1 MRAVSGMQLAGE
13 ILTSL
18 DSLISTKGSSQKLS
32 IQFGA
37 YATFLSFFGLVDLP
51 ATNPDFRGIVDYA
64 SSMAFELF
72 TDADVS
78 SGGSWPSTDDLQVRF
93 LFHNGT
99 ATNESAPA
107 VFPLFGT
114 QNNAVSYKDFSDR
127 LGQFAIQNTEQWCG
141 KCGNST
147 GACAAYANKGDA
159 APAASQHG
167 SALSPAIGGVIGAF
181 VTLAVVLAAVAG
193 LMLVGGFTLARGR
206 KGGKGAEEVS
216 VETKA

>member
-13 ILTSL
+13 ILSSL
-18 DSLISTKGSSQKLS
+18 DSIISTKGSQNKLS

-51 ATNPDFRGIVDYA
+51 STNPDFRGIVDYA

-72 TDADVS
+72 TNAEVS
-78 SGGSWPSTDDLQVRF
+78 GASWPSTDDMQVRF

-114 QNNAVSYKDFSDR
+114 QNHAVKYTEFADK
-127 LGQFAIQNTEQWCG
+127 LGQFAIRNTEQWCG

-159 APAASQHG
+159 A
-167 SALSPAIGGVIGAF
+167 SAQYSSGLSPAIGGA
-181 VTLAVVLAAVAG
+181 

>member
-13 ILTSL
+13 ILSSL
-18 DSLISTKGSSQKLS
+18 DSIISTKGSQNKLS

-51 ATNPDFRGIVDYA
+51 STDPNFRGIVDYA

-78 SGGSWPSTDDLQVRF
+78 SSSWPSTDDMQVRF

-99 ATNESAPA
+99 AMNESAPV

-127 LGQFAIQNTEQWCG
+127 LGQFAIRNTEQWCG

-147 GACAAYANKGDA
+147 GACAAYANKGEA
-159 APAASQHG
+159 APSASQHG
-167 SALSPAIGGVIGAF
+167 SGLSPAIGGVIGAF

>member
-1 MRAVSGMQLAGE
+1 
-13 ILTSL
+13 
-18 DSLISTKGSSQKLS
+18 
-32 IQFGA
+32 
-37 YATFLSFFGLVDLP
+37 
-51 ATNPDFRGIVDYA
+51 
-64 SSMAFELF
+64 MAFELF
-72 TDADVS
+72 TDAEM
-78 SGGSWPSTDDLQVRF
+78 SGASWPSTDDMQVRF

-114 QNNAVSYKDFSDR
+114 QNHAVKYTEFADK
-127 LGQFAIQNTEQWCG
+127 LGRFAIRNTEQWCG

-159 APAASQHG
+159 A
-167 SALSPAIGGVIGAF
+167 SAQYSSGLSPAIGGVIGAF
-181 VTLAVVLAAVAG
+181 VTLAVVLAAIAA